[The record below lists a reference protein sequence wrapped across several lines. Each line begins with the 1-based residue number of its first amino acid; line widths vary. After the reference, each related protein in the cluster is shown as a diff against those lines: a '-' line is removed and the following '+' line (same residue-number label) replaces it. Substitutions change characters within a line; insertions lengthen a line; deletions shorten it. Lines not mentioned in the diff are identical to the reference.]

1 LDEFDQRD
9 EIEAASGARMEV
21 EMNSPT
27 PLLSGIAQI
36 ALSSADPVA
45 LVGWYRDVLGL
56 PVLFEA
62 GGMTFFQSG
71 ATRLMIGANHHG
83 AAIGGTDITI
93 YFEPRDWSAAE
104 TALEAKGVVFGGA
117 AQVVQQAPGR
127 ELALRAFKD
136 PEGHTLA
143 LLGWRAV

>member
-1 LDEFDQRD
+1 MATVTEF
-9 EIEAASGARMEV
+9 A
-21 EMNSPT
+21 MNAPAQ

-36 ALSSADPVA
+36 ALSSADPGA
-45 LVGWYRDVLGL
+45 LVAWYRDVLGL

-83 AAIGGTDITI
+83 ATIGGEDITL

-104 TALEAKGVVFGGA
+104 AALTEKGVKFTHPS
-117 AQVVQQAPGR
+117 QVVQQASGR
-127 ELALRAFKD
+127 ELALRPFKD
-136 PEGHTLA
+136 PEGHSLA
-143 LLGWRAV
+143 LLGWRPV